1 MSISRRNLLQ
11 VTASGA
17 LLAGCAPGGE
27 PAAGGHG
34 PAASSASTPASM
46 PASMPGSSASPRSAS
61 SAPATAEATPSAS
74 PGALPPLPPGLPDQI
89 EHGPRDRPRVALTF
103 HGQGEPAQ
111 ATALLAEAERAGARV
126 TVLAVGSW
134 LDTYPQLARRVLDG
148 GHELGN
154 HTQTHRNIGAMD
166 VAAAT
171 AEIEDCAQRLRRL
184 TGSRGRWFRP
194 SQARL
199 TTALVVRLARQ
210 AGYPH
215 LLSYD
220 VDPLD
225 YTDPGAEQV
234 RAATARQVGNGSVI
248 SLHFGHPG
256 TVAALPGILDDL
268 HRRGLRAVTTSELL
282 A

>member
-17 LLAGCAPGGE
+17 LLAGCAPAAGPSAGGRA
-27 PAAGGHG
+27 PAAG
-34 PAASSASTPASM
+34 PAPTTAAAPKPVHPPHSSA
-46 PASMPGSSASPRSAS
+46 
-61 SAPATAEATPSAS
+61 
-74 PGALPPLPPGLPDQI
+74 PPLPPGLPDQI
-89 EHGPRDRPRVALTF
+89 EHGPRDRPQVALTF
-103 HGQGEPAQ
+103 HGQGDPAM
-111 ATALLAEAERAGARV
+111 ATALLTAAERAGARV

-134 LDTYPQLARRVLDG
+134 LDSHPQLARRVLDG

-166 VAAAT
+166 AAAAT
-171 AEIEDCAQRLRRL
+171 AEIEDCARRLRKL
-184 TGSRGRWFRP
+184 TGSAGRWFRP

-199 TTALVVRLARQ
+199 TTPMVVRLAQR

-220 VDPLD
+220 VDSLD
-225 YTDPGAEQV
+225 YTDPGPARV
-234 RAATARQVGNGSVI
+234 RAETARLTGNGSVV
-248 SLHFGHPG
+248 SLHFGHAG